1 MNMQTMK
8 KIRIL
13 IAEEQALVRKA
24 LVLILKENPRV
35 DSVAEASTSDEINE
49 ILSTGLFHVLLTDTV
64 FLENTETLK
73 SIRSRYPFTKILA
86 LSTYQDRAHATKLLN
101 SGCSGYITKNT
112 QPEELFQAISVI
124 SEGRKYLSSDLL
136 GLLLSNYEN
145 RQKIGND
152 LTRRESEIV
161 RLISKGYT
169 SKEISEKLFISIK
182 TVEAHRGKIY
192 KKLKVKKVVELV
204 NLAKENMLLV

>member
-1 MNMQTMK
+1 MK

-13 IAEEQALVRKA
+13 IAEEQTLVRKA
-24 LVLILKENPRV
+24 LVQILKENVRI
-35 DSVAEASTSDEINE
+35 DSVKEASSCEEIKD
-49 ILSTGLFHVLLTDTV
+49 ILSSGQYHVLISDTV
-64 FLENTETLK
+64 FLESPETLK
-73 SIRSRYPFTKILA
+73 SLRSLFPFTKILA
-86 LSTYQDRAHATKLLN
+86 LSSYQDRAHATKLLN
-101 SGCSGYITKNT
+101 TGCSGYITKNT

-136 GLLLSNYEN
+136 GLLLNNYDS

-152 LTRRESEIV
+152 LTRRESEIIK
-161 RLISKGYT
+161 LISKGYT

-204 NLAKENMLLV
+204 NLAKENMLIA